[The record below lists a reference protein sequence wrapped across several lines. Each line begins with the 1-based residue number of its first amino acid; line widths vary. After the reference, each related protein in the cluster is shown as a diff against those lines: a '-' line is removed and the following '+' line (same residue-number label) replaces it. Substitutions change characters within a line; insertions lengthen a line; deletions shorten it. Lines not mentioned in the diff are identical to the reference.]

1 MSAAGTMAQPSNFK
15 NQNGASFLGSM
26 ISSARNEFIKNM
38 AKSSNPSVN
47 VNATMAIPLPD
58 EYNKSSSGSFM
69 DKIGKRI
76 WSSGTADVSTA
87 TTNIPQ
93 SKQDEPDYQIHFFS
107 AATAEKT
114 EEDTVAQQ
122 GKTKGTTGGSGGGGG
137 DNDNQGGNQRPQRKI
152 DENHTRDSIIVEIK
166 DDLKLKDIISK
177 NKVVLFHDSSVKEF
191 SIFEQL
197 KDGGVDFSH
206 VDVANLKGTG
216 ELENL

>member
-26 ISSARNEFIKNM
+26 ISSARNEFMKNM

-58 EYNKSSSGSFM
+58 EYNKSSSGNFM

-137 DNDNQGGNQRPQRKI
+137 DNDNQGGDKRPQRKI

-166 DDLKLKDIISK
+166 DDLKLKDIIS
-177 NKVVLFHDSSVKEF
+177 
-191 SIFEQL
+191 
-197 KDGGVDFSH
+197 
-206 VDVANLKGTG
+206 
-216 ELENL
+216 